1 MTGRERARQ
10 HLSQNHRTG
19 KGERTRQRIIDSAT
33 ELFSRSG
40 YRAVSLRDIAAH
52 AGITHAGVLHHFPN
66 KEATLI
72 HVLSRRD
79 AVDAPLVLDEGLSHR
94 ELIDNIVKIVER
106 NTGTPGLVALYVNLS
121 AEATDPSHPAHEY
134 FFGRYQILRSIL
146 VPAFAELLRGRPHPT
161 AEVAAQQFLA
171 LQDGL
176 QVQWLLDPGTVD
188 MRGAV
193 VSFLRTLG
201 ITVPDDPA
209 DTADPGGHTRP
220 DGTRTTS
227 ATVPDTADGTAPAE
241 GTEVAGG
248 TEQASGTEPTG
259 GATPASGT
267 DPT

>member
-1 MTGRERARQ
+1 MTDRERARQ
-10 HLSQNHRTG
+10 HLSQSPRMS

-40 YRAVSLRDIAAH
+40 YRAVSLRDIASH

-72 HVLSRRD
+72 HVLSKRD
-79 AVDAPLVLDEGLSHR
+79 AVDAPLVLDEGISHR
-94 ELIDNIVKIVER
+94 ELIDNIVRIVER

-134 FFGRYQILRSIL
+134 FFGRYQILRELL
-146 VPAFAELLRGRPHPT
+146 VPAFAELLGDRPHPT
-161 AEVAAQQFLA
+161 PEVAAQQFLA

-209 DTADPGGHTRP
+209 GPAAPADPARP
-220 DGTRTTS
+220 TGTDS
-227 ATVPDTADGTAPAE
+227 
-241 GTEVAGG
+241 
-248 TEQASGTEPTG
+248 TG
-259 GATPASGT
+259 GA